1 MNYQILTAAQ
11 LSAHLRSLRK
21 AQNLSQ
27 SELGARIGMPQSRF
41 GKIERN
47 PAQVSVGELLKI
59 LAALGVR
66 VVLQTPSKGPGTLP
80 KPNGDN
86 GNW

>member
-1 MNYQILTAAQ
+1 
-11 LSAHLRSLRK
+11 
-21 AQNLSQ
+21 
-27 SELGARIGMPQSRF
+27 MPQSRF

-66 VVLQTPSKGPGTLP
+66 VVLQTPSKGPGTP
-80 KPNGDN
+80 TKPNGDN